1 MDTNM
6 QRESMEYDVVIVGA
20 GPAGL
25 ANAIKL
31 KQLNPELNVCIVEK
45 ASEVGG
51 HILSGNVFETK
62 ALDELLPDWKNMDGC
77 PIKTKVVK
85 EKFLFLLS
93 DKMSFSWPAWLLP
106 PVQHNKGN
114 YIISL
119 ANLCRWLGQTAENL
133 GVEIYPGFAAS
144 EVLFND
150 DNSVKGIA
158 TNDMGI
164 DINGEKKDT
173 YEPGIELHAKVT
185 VFAEGCRGHLGKQL
199 IKKYELDKESD
210 PQQYGIGLK
219 EIWEVPD
226 ENHDEGLVLHSA
238 GWPLDNN
245 TYGGSF
251 VYHAANNQIYMGYV
265 VGLDYKNPYLSP
277 FEEFQRFKTHPS
289 IKKMIEGGKRI
300 SYGARALI
308 EGGVQSLPKMF
319 MPGALLI
326 GCNAGTLNM
335 PKIKGSHT
343 AMKSGIIGAE
353 AIDEYFRENLSS
365 LDNFENKFTNS
376 WAYKE
381 LHAARNVKPF
391 ITKFGLLIGT
401 ILTGIDQILFRGKLP
416 FTLNHAHAD
425 HETLMPANKCKK
437 IEYPKPDGK
446 ITFDRASSVFLTG
459 TYHAENQPVHLVL
472 EDKNLPIE
480 YTLEKF
486 DEPAQR
492 YCPAGVYEVHKDD
505 DGGNPKF
512 VINSQNCIHCKT
524 CDIKEPSQNINWIYP
539 IYVLRWFLD
548 ITSLTVNTVLT
559 INNKFRITTIIIFM
573 NFINTSRAVTLSRFI
588 KFF

>member
-119 ANLCRWLGQTAENL
+119 TNLCRWLGQTAENL

-381 LHAARNVKPF
+381 LYAARNVKPF

-524 CDIKEPSQNINWIYP
+524 CDIKEPSQNINWITPEGSGGPKY
-539 IYVLRWFLD
+539 
-548 ITSLTVNTVLT
+548 SN
-559 INNKFRITTIIIFM
+559 M
-573 NFINTSRAVTLSRFI
+573 
-588 KFF
+588 

>member
-1 MDTNM
+1 M

-31 KQLNPELNVCIVEK
+31 KQLNPDLNVCVVEK
-45 ASEVGG
+45 ASEVGA

-62 ALDELLPDWKNMDGC
+62 ALDELFPDWKNMEGC

-93 DKMSFSWPAWLLP
+93 EKSSFSWPAWLLP

-164 DINGEKKDT
+164 DINGQKKDT

-199 IKKYELDKESD
+199 IKKYELDKDSD

-219 EIWEVPD
+219 EIWEVP
-226 ENHDEGLVLHSA
+226 EANHDEGLILHSA

-251 VYHAANNQIYMGYV
+251 VYHASNNQIYMGYV

-277 FEEFQRFKTHPS
+277 YEEFQRFKTHPR
-289 IKKMIEGGKRI
+289 IKKMIDGGKRI

-308 EGGVQSLPKMF
+308 EGGIQSLPKMF

-326 GCNAGTLNM
+326 GCDAGTLNM

-353 AIDEYFRENLSS
+353 AIDEYLKDGLSS
-365 LDNFENKFTNS
+365 LENYEKKFMDS

-416 FTLNHAHAD
+416 FTLNHSHAD
-425 HETLMPANKCKK
+425 HETLMSASESKK

-472 EDKNLPIE
+472 EDKELPIT

-492 YCPAGVYEVHKDD
+492 YCPAGVYEIHKDD
-505 DGGNPKF
+505 DGSNPKF

-524 CDIKEPSQNINWIYP
+524 CDIKEPSQNINW
-539 IYVLRWFLD
+539 
-548 ITSLTVNTVLT
+548 
-559 INNKFRITTIIIFM
+559 
-573 NFINTSRAVTLSRFI
+573 VTPEGSGGP
-588 KFF
+588 KYSNM

>member
-1 MDTNM
+1 MSTDM

-31 KQLNPELNVCIVEK
+31 KQLNPDLNVCVVEK
-45 ASEVGG
+45 ASEVGA

-62 ALDELLPDWKNMDGC
+62 ALDELLPDWKNIEGC

-93 DKMSFSWPAWLLP
+93 EKSSFSWPAWLLP

-119 ANLCRWLGQTAENL
+119 ANLCRWLGQTAEDL

-164 DINGEKKDT
+164 DINGQKKDI

-199 IKKYELDKESD
+199 IKKYELDKDSD

-219 EIWEVPD
+219 EIWEVP
-226 ENHDEGLVLHSA
+226 EANHDEGLILHSA

-251 VYHAANNQIYMGYV
+251 VYHASNNQIYMGYV

-277 FEEFQRFKTHPS
+277 YEEFQRFKTHPR
-289 IKKMIEGGKRI
+289 IKKMIDGGKRI

-308 EGGVQSLPKMF
+308 EGGIQSLPKMF

-326 GCNAGTLNM
+326 GCDAGTLNM

-353 AIDEYFRENLSS
+353 AIDEYLKDGLSS
-365 LDNFENKFTNS
+365 LENYEKKFMDS

-416 FTLNHAHAD
+416 FTLNHSHAD
-425 HETLMPANKCKK
+425 HETLMPASESKK

-472 EDKNLPIE
+472 EDKELPIT

-492 YCPAGVYEVHKDD
+492 YCPAGVYEIHKDD
-505 DGGNPKF
+505 DGSNPKF

-524 CDIKEPSQNINWIYP
+524 CDIKEPSQNINW
-539 IYVLRWFLD
+539 
-548 ITSLTVNTVLT
+548 
-559 INNKFRITTIIIFM
+559 
-573 NFINTSRAVTLSRFI
+573 VTPEGSGGP
-588 KFF
+588 KYSNM

>member
-1 MDTNM
+1 MDTNT

-505 DGGNPKF
+505 DGSNPKF

-524 CDIKEPSQNINWIYP
+524 CDIKEPSQNINWITPEGSGGPKY
-539 IYVLRWFLD
+539 
-548 ITSLTVNTVLT
+548 SN
-559 INNKFRITTIIIFM
+559 M
-573 NFINTSRAVTLSRFI
+573 
-588 KFF
+588 

>member
-1 MDTNM
+1 M

-150 DNSVKGIA
+150 DSSVKGIA

-326 GCNAGTLNM
+326 GCDAGTLNM

-381 LHAARNVKPF
+381 LYAARNVKPF

-492 YCPAGVYEVHKDD
+492 YCPAGVYEVHKDE

-524 CDIKEPSQNINWIYP
+524 CDIKEPSQNINWITPEGSGGPKY
-539 IYVLRWFLD
+539 
-548 ITSLTVNTVLT
+548 SN
-559 INNKFRITTIIIFM
+559 M
-573 NFINTSRAVTLSRFI
+573 
-588 KFF
+588 

>member
-353 AIDEYFRENLSS
+353 AIHEYFRDNLSS

-492 YCPAGVYEVHKDD
+492 YCPAGVYEIHKDD
-505 DGGNPKF
+505 DGSNPKF

-524 CDIKEPSQNINWIYP
+524 CDIKEPSQNINWITPEGSGGPKY
-539 IYVLRWFLD
+539 
-548 ITSLTVNTVLT
+548 SN
-559 INNKFRITTIIIFM
+559 M
-573 NFINTSRAVTLSRFI
+573 
-588 KFF
+588 

>member
-1 MDTNM
+1 M

-199 IKKYELDKESD
+199 IKNYELDKESD

-381 LHAARNVKPF
+381 LYAARNVKPF

-524 CDIKEPSQNINWIYP
+524 CDIKEPSQNINWITPEGSGGPKY
-539 IYVLRWFLD
+539 
-548 ITSLTVNTVLT
+548 SN
-559 INNKFRITTIIIFM
+559 M
-573 NFINTSRAVTLSRFI
+573 
-588 KFF
+588 